1 MGAVACIAPSLL
13 DEGYCGRKME
23 LKEFE
28 EWLTLYDKR
37 AKKLYREKIL
47 KALGLPVEELQKL
60 YSDLCK
66 YVHISERSFDHRMI
80 WPNIQYLPEKF
91 DEVFALLMKTID
103 LIFWLECKM
112 LLQFNGKTKKAL
124 RAFRE
129 HLDSFITKIPMTMR
143 LLSSL

>member
-1 MGAVACIAPSLL
+1 M
-13 DEGYCGRKME
+13 K

-28 EWLTLYDKR
+28 EWLTLYDKGE
-37 AKKLYREKIL
+37 KKLRRKQIL
-47 KALGLPVEELQKL
+47 EALGLPVEELQKL

-66 YVHISERSFDHRMI
+66 YVHLSEVSFDHEMT

-91 DEVFALLMKTID
+91 DKVFVQLMKTID

-112 LLQFNGKTKKAL
+112 LLQFNGKTKQAL
-124 RAFRE
+124 RNFRKN
-129 HLDSFITKIPMTMR
+129 LNSLITSIPMTKD